1 MKIVASFLR
10 RLLTFRYK
18 VEIKGLEHLD
28 EKHSHLI
35 MPSHVALVDPIVVFA
50 FLRKQLPLCP
60 IMTQKYYSN
69 ILLKPFF
76 KMMGAV
82 PVAEFEKDQG
92 TGDDAKVMMEKVS
105 EALQQ
110 GKNMLLY
117 PQGELARQGYQSI
130 IGKKTAFYACQHAPK
145 ETKLITVNIR

>member
-1 MKIVASFLR
+1 MKILA
-10 RLLTFRYK
+10 RLFKRILSFRYK

-28 EKHSHLI
+28 EKRSHLI
-35 MPSHVALVDPIVVFA
+35 MPAHIALVDPILVFA
-50 FLRKQLPLCP
+50 FLREKIRLHPV
-60 IMTQKYYSN
+60 MTKKYYSN
-69 ILLKPFF
+69 VFLKPFF
-76 KMMGAV
+76 KILDAV
-82 PVAEFEKDQG
+82 PVEEFEKDQG
-92 TGDDAKVMMEKVS
+92 SGDDAKVMMEKVS